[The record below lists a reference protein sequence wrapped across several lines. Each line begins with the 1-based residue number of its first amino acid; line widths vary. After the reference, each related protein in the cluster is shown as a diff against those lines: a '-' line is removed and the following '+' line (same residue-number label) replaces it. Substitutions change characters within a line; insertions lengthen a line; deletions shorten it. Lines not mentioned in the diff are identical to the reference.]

1 MKAVNTLFHLTQ
13 AAALLW
19 VLLTWA
25 QLMNWTT
32 P

>member
-1 MKAVNTLFHLTQ
+1 MNTLYHLTQ

-25 QLMNWTT
+25 QLMKWTSV
-32 P
+32 